1 MSESKPIAPECLLSQ
16 AEALIRENV
25 KAKSELSATPC
36 SATPNRK
43 EHLISVMRYRLNRAM
58 NYFESGKIAK
68 GKQDVD
74 ETIKVLAILE
84 SEILCG

>member
-1 MSESKPIAPECLLSQ
+1 MAITTHGGTTDASDKLEGQ
-16 AEALIRENV
+16 ASLA
-25 KAKSELSATPC
+25 AASGSATPK
-36 SATPNRK
+36 RK

-58 NYFESGKIAK
+58 NYFETGKISK

>member
-1 MSESKPIAPECLLSQ
+1 MLTENDIKTITVDIPADIQKLKEQPPIAG
-16 AEALIRENV
+16 
-25 KAKSELSATPC
+25 SANC
-36 SATPNRK
+36 SATPKRK

-58 NYFESGKIAK
+58 NYFETGKISK